1 MDFKLTMTD
10 GLSAV
15 ATTAAKSLTTLQSAL
30 KKTQSGFVDLAKAQK
45 QNSIGTAFAQGAEK
59 GSQALTNAVAKMK
72 ATVSARVGEIG
83 SSISSKVGSA
93 WANVS
98 TKVQDTKAWLKLA
111 QVSGQ
116 VGTAAKTGAYAA
128 GAAWGATK
136 TAFGP
141 VASAIGQVGAAV
153 GKVSGPVLNAA
164 KSTGAAVVK
173 MGGGLASS
181 LGKLAPGLGALTIG
195 LAGAGAAVVG
205 FGALFSKAID
215 SQPAAMARL
224 NAITARFN
232 LGLKN
237 LFKGVDTKPFLNS
250 LDRMAAMFDANTAT
264 GRVMGKFLSDVFKG
278 VGDVVT
284 ALTPVAEEA
293 FGGILIIGMRVQRA
307 FVELQTAAYEIGTA
321 ILDSIPDSSFKA
333 LGSAVASVKEGFTSL
348 WNSVS
353 RIGEIFRAVG
363 NNGTLMNGIFSAG
376 TTIINTLGGALDA
389 AGVIL
394 GGLIDVIVGVLSG
407 DATKAFDGLKT
418 VAVGAFKS
426 IANTVL
432 GAAELIAKAIDAIA
446 GTDLTSKIKGAKD
459 WVKELGKSGKEG
471 QEKTKEV
478 GASLGDGMVKGME
491 DKNSAL
497 YEAGKRAA
505 KEVIRGAKD
514 EAEVK
519 SPSRKMRNQV
529 GLQMAKGVAL
539 GIEDG
544 GPQVDKAARD
554 NLVPNVD
561 PSLALNAAARSGS
574 SGGSGKGAKIF
585 YLQPGAIVIQGT
597 GNMEKD
603 AREMLRN
610 LISDEAD
617 EVIDTNG
624 GAAA

>member
-1 MDFKLTMTD
+1 MDFKLNMTD
-10 GLSAV
+10 GLSAAA
-15 ATTAAKSLTTLQSAL
+15 ATATKSLTTLSSAL
-30 KKTQSGFVDLAKAQK
+30 KKTQTSIVDVAKAQK
-45 QNSIGTAFAQGAEK
+45 ANSIGQSFAAGAEK
-59 GSQALTNAVAKMK
+59 GSAALLSAVSKIK
-72 ATVSARVGEIG
+72 ATVTSRVTELGSNISGKLGNAWDKAKTTIG
-83 SSISSKVGSA
+83 
-93 WANVS
+93 
-98 TKVQDTKAWLKLA
+98 DTKAFQKASSAL
-111 QVSGQ
+111 GQ

-164 KSTGAAVVK
+164 KSTGSAVVK

-215 SQPAAMARL
+215 SQPAAMMRL

-232 LGLKN
+232 IGLRN
-237 LFKGVDTKPFLNS
+237 MFKGVDTKPFLNA

-264 GRVMGKFLSDVFKG
+264 GKVMGMFLNEIFKG
-278 VGDVVT
+278 VGNAVN
-284 ALTPVAEEA
+284 ALLPVAEKA
-293 FGGILIIGMRVQRA
+293 FGGMLIVGLRLRTA
-307 FVELQTAAYEIGTA
+307 FVELQTAAYKIGTA
-321 ILDSIPDSSFKA
+321 ILNSIPDSSFKA

-353 RIGEIFRAVG
+353 RIGEIFKAVG

-389 AGVIL
+389 AGVML
-394 GGLIDVIVGVLSG
+394 GGLIDIIVGVLSG
-407 DATKAFDGLKT
+407 DATKAFQGLKT

-471 QEKTKEV
+471 ADKTKEV

-497 YEAGKRAA
+497 YEAGKKAA

-519 SPSRKMRNQV
+519 SPSRKMRMQV
-529 GLQMAKGVAL
+529 GRQMAAGVAL

-544 GPQVDKAARD
+544 GDQVNKAARD

-561 PSLALNAAARSGS
+561 PALALNAAARSGS

-585 YLQPGAIVIQGT
+585 YLQPGAIVIQGS
-597 GNMEKD
+597 GNMKED
-603 AREMLRN
+603 AREMIRN

-624 GAAA
+624 GVAA